1 MLRRISQ
8 EEGFSIYTAV
18 AVYFALV
25 LDTVAIQRSQASLL
39 RSSNG
44 CVIPLKNS
52 FKKIK
57 FRTAE
62 ARLLPIERQ
71 EYETWH
77 YLSAL

>member
-1 MLRRISQ
+1 MLRKIAK

-25 LDTVAIQRSQASLL
+25 LNTVALQRSQASSL
-39 RSSNG
+39 RNSNG
-44 CVIPLKNS
+44 SLVPLKSS

-62 ARLLPIERQ
+62 ARLLPTEQQ

-77 YLSAL
+77 YVSAM